1 MAATSTS
8 DPPAPTR
15 RQKKKT
21 KKAKKRA
28 KHASRKA
35 TKAKASANE
44 ASGAWYPRWYW
55 PSFTVPGIVWL
66 ALLFLLPFFTVL
78 SVAFGTVDP
87 IFRQPL
93 PVYQPWWWSFDTFV
107 TTAEKFYA
115 GDRIYFD
122 PLLRT
127 LLYVAAE

>member
-15 RQKKKT
+15 RQKKK
-21 KKAKKRA
+21 
-28 KHASRKA
+28 
-35 TKAKASANE
+35 KAKASASE

-93 PVYQPWWWSFDTFV
+93 PVYQPWWWSFATFNE
-107 TTAEKFYA
+107 TLSTFYRRRCHLPA
-115 GDRIYFD
+115 GAHPHVR
-122 PLLRT
+122 LR
-127 LLYVAAE
+127 VSRRASSAW